1 LREKSKG
8 FKKANMQRT
17 IPLIVCFIFGLF
29 MLIQF
34 FVPHRFSVSAY
45 QTVLEWMQIIFV
57 FTLLVGVIGY
67 IKSNAK
73 RVAQTQA
80 GWGYNLLG
88 LTGLILMVLLGLW
101 KGTGEGTPFLWMFN
115 HLQAPMQSTM
125 FSLLAFFVA
134 SAAYRGFRARSW
146 EAGLL
151 LVVAMVV
158 MLGRVPLGNFISHW
172 IPDLAN
178 WILRTPSMAA
188 KRGLYIGIGLGT
200 ISTSLRI
207 ILGIER
213 TYLGGK

>member
-1 LREKSKG
+1 
-8 FKKANMQRT
+8 MQRS
-17 IPLIVCFIFGLF
+17 IPIIVCFVFGLF
-29 MLIQF
+29 MLVQF
-34 FVPHRFSVSAY
+34 FVPHRVSVSAY
-45 QTVLEWMQIIFV
+45 EVVLDWMQIVFV
-57 FTLLVGVIGY
+57 FTLLVGVISY
-67 IKSNAK
+67 AK
-73 RVAQTQA
+73 LNTKKIARTQTA
-80 GWGYNLLG
+80 WGYNLV
-88 LTGLILMVLLGLW
+88 GLIGLAVMVILGLW

-115 HLQAPMQSTM
+115 NLQVPMQSTM

-151 LVVAMVV
+151 LAVAIVV
-158 MLGRVPLGNFISHW
+158 MLGRVPLGSFISHW
-172 IPDLAN
+172 IPDAAN

-188 KRGLYIGIGLGT
+188 KRGIYIGIGLGT

>member
-1 LREKSKG
+1 
-8 FKKANMQRT
+8 MQRT
-17 IPLIVCFIFGLF
+17 IPIIVCFVFGLF
-29 MLIQF
+29 MLVQF
-34 FVPHRFSVSAY
+34 FVPHGVSVSAY
-45 QTVLEWMQIIFV
+45 QTVLDWMQIIFV
-57 FTLLVGVIGY
+57 FTLLVGVISY
-67 IKSNAK
+67 AKLNAK
-73 RVAQTQA
+73 IIARTQTA
-80 GWGYNLLG
+80 WGYNLV
-88 LTGLILMVLLGLW
+88 GLIGLAVMVILGLW

-115 HLQAPMQSTM
+115 NLQAPMQSTM

-151 LVVAMVV
+151 LVIAIVV
-158 MLGRVPLGNFISHW
+158 MLGRVPLGTLISHW
-172 IPDLAN
+172 IPDAAN

-188 KRGLYIGIGLGT
+188 KRGIYIGIGLGT

>member
-1 LREKSKG
+1 
-8 FKKANMQRT
+8 MQRS
-17 IPLIVCFIFGLF
+17 IPIIVCFVFGLF
-29 MLIQF
+29 MLVQF
-34 FVPHRFSVSAY
+34 FIPHGVSVSAY

-57 FTLLVGVIGY
+57 FTLLVGVISY
-67 IKSNAK
+67 AK
-73 RVAQTQA
+73 LNTKKIARTQTA
-80 GWGYNLLG
+80 WGYNLV
-88 LTGLILMVLLGLW
+88 GLIGLAVMVILGLW

-115 HLQAPMQSTM
+115 NLQAPMQSTM

-151 LVVAMVV
+151 LAVAIVV
-158 MLGRVPLGNFISHW
+158 MLGRVPLGSFISHW
-172 IPDLAN
+172 IPDAAN

-188 KRGLYIGIGLGT
+188 KRGIYIGIGLGT

>member
-1 LREKSKG
+1 
-8 FKKANMQRT
+8 MQRS
-17 IPLIVCFIFGLF
+17 IPIIVCFVFGLF
-29 MLIQF
+29 MLVQF
-34 FVPHRFSVSAY
+34 FVPHRVSVSAY
-45 QTVLEWMQIIFV
+45 EVVLDWMQIVFV
-57 FTLLVGVIGY
+57 FTLLVGVISY
-67 IKSNAK
+67 AK
-73 RVAQTQA
+73 LNTKKIARTQTA
-80 GWGYNLLG
+80 WGCNLVGLIG
-88 LTGLILMVLLGLW
+88 LTVMVILGLW

-115 HLQAPMQSTM
+115 NLQVPMQSTM

-151 LVVAMVV
+151 LAVAIVV
-158 MLGRVPLGNFISHW
+158 MLGRVPLGTLISHW
-172 IPDLAN
+172 IPDAAN

-188 KRGLYIGIGLGT
+188 KRGIYIGIGLGT

>member
-1 LREKSKG
+1 
-8 FKKANMQRT
+8 MQRS
-17 IPLIVCFIFGLF
+17 IPIIVCFAFGLF
-29 MLIQF
+29 MLVQF
-34 FVPHRFSVSAY
+34 FVPHGVSVSAY
-45 QTVLEWMQIIFV
+45 QTVLDWMQIVFV
-57 FTLLVGVIGY
+57 FTLLVGVISY
-67 IKSNAK
+67 AK
-73 RVAQTQA
+73 LNTKKIARTQTA
-80 GWGYNLLG
+80 WGYNLV
-88 LTGLILMVLLGLW
+88 GLIGLAVMVILGLW

-115 HLQAPMQSTM
+115 NLQVPMQSTM

-151 LVVAMVV
+151 LAVAIVV
-158 MLGRVPLGNFISHW
+158 MLGRVPLGTLISHW
-172 IPDLAN
+172 IPDAAN

-188 KRGLYIGIGLGT
+188 KRGIYIGIGLGT

>member
-1 LREKSKG
+1 
-8 FKKANMQRT
+8 MQRAVP
-17 IPLIVCFIFGLF
+17 IIVCFIFGLF

-34 FVPHRFSVSAY
+34 FVPHRASVSAY
-45 QTVLEWMQIIFV
+45 ETVLDWMQIVFV
-57 FTLLVGVIGY
+57 FTLLVGVLSY
-67 IKSNAK
+67 ARLNAK
-73 RVAQTQA
+73 KVSRKDA
-80 GWGYNLLG
+80 GWGYDLIG
-88 LTGLILMVLLGLW
+88 LAGLVVMLVLGLW
-101 KGTGEGTPFLWMFN
+101 LGTGEGTPFLWMFN
-115 HLQAPMQSTM
+115 NFQAPMQSTM

-151 LVVAMVV
+151 LAIAIVV
-158 MLGRVPLGNFISHW
+158 MLGRVPLGNLISHW
-172 IPDLAN
+172 IPDAAN

>member
-1 LREKSKG
+1 
-8 FKKANMQRT
+8 MQRS
-17 IPLIVCFIFGLF
+17 IPIIVCFVFGLF
-29 MLIQF
+29 MLVQF
-34 FVPHRFSVSAY
+34 FIPHGVSVSAY

-57 FTLLVGVIGY
+57 FTLLVGVISY
-67 IKSNAK
+67 AKLNAK
-73 RVAQTQA
+73 KVARTQTA
-80 GWGYNLLG
+80 WGYNLV
-88 LTGLILMVLLGLW
+88 GLIGLAVMVILGLW

-115 HLQAPMQSTM
+115 NLQAPMQSTM

-151 LVVAMVV
+151 LAVAIVV
-158 MLGRVPLGNFISHW
+158 MLGRVPLGSFISHW
-172 IPDLAN
+172 IPDAAN

-188 KRGLYIGIGLGT
+188 KRGIYIGIGLGT

>member
-1 LREKSKG
+1 
-8 FKKANMQRT
+8 MQRT
-17 IPLIVCFIFGLF
+17 IPIIVCFVFGLF
-29 MLIQF
+29 MLVQF
-34 FVPHRFSVSAY
+34 FVPHGISVSAY
-45 QTVLEWMQIIFV
+45 QTVLDWMQIIFV
-57 FTLLVGVIGY
+57 FTLLVGVISY
-67 IKSNAK
+67 AKLNAK
-73 RVAQTQA
+73 KIARTQTA
-80 GWGYNLLG
+80 WGYNLV
-88 LTGLILMVLLGLW
+88 GLIGLAVMVILGLW

-115 HLQAPMQSTM
+115 NLQAPMQSTM

-151 LVVAMVV
+151 LVIAIVV
-158 MLGRVPLGNFISHW
+158 MLGRVPLGTLISHW
-172 IPDLAN
+172 IPDAAN

-188 KRGLYIGIGLGT
+188 KRGIYIGIGLGT